1 MIPHLLSTIY
11 LLLEDLYQKKNS
23 SLSSQNIFKILKL
36 NIFFF
41 YNKEIIL
48 DFIVLC
54 IDKNNFFYQ

>member
-48 DFIVLC
+48 DFI
-54 IDKNNFFYQ
+54 IQHKFN